1 MRDAGRPRSTCYWMT
16 GRPGMERVDPIAGD
30 VRAVRRDSRG
40 RPGAR
45 KIKAALERRG
55 VTASRRRIGG
65 IMRERGY
72 VVAYTRRRFKPHGT
86 RVNEA
91 KLANLLDCEFDGY
104 APHTRPASDLAYVC
118 VGGQAA
124 EEGTRVPEPPHHD
137 RVTEARPR
145 RLRVVVRRPAAPLHL
160 RIPKSEGI
168 HRTRTRPLRNRPT
181 HRCQSRVYDLSRNIE
196 RSNEAGLEKEGS
208 VMDEC
213 EVKGVT
219 DMADSQEVKNVSEQ
233 QDALELNPLYPEYQA
248 EHHSEYVD
256 ALKSAIGSDKKG
268 KLRNI
273 AISGTYGSGKSSI
286 LEKVV
291 EDLEGVKP
299 CSTKNISLA
308 PLASCCGNAEW
319 RSDDNK
325 DGLGSKDHTDGFSTD
340 AQTNRIQREIVKQLL
355 YGVDP
360 KDVPL
365 SRFHRIHEK
374 GKWEKIGFSLL
385 TSVFLTMLLGTFF
398 GDNLGKFGQSL
409 LSSLPFIDKW
419 AISPSGKFLLG
430 YVVLLVLLF
439 AASWMI
445 CSYLL
450 KSNLKIGQ
458 VNVSGAS
465 LKLDQGVDSY
475 FDQYL
480 DEIVYLFEKSK
491 IETVI
496 FEDLDRFESPE
507 IFDSLRELNQIL
519 NDDPVI
525 TGERSRRDGRT
536 IRFIY
541 AISDAV
547 FDNQCIKASEET
559 LSEGRRIRAF
569 SRAKFFD
576 LIISVVPFV
585 SSNNSHQTA
594 RNALGDE
601 ITRIDKVGDL
611 LEDVAGFVPD
621 QRTWITIRND
631 FIIYSRRLHVNL
643 DEKKDEENA
652 LGLSA
657 AHLLA
662 FLIYKNCY
670 LADAEKM
677 REGNSKID
685 KIYSTARSISTAS
698 IYRLSQR
705 RKGAQKDLE
714 MALDSTEA
722 DKNAVQLV
730 WRAKT
735 WIAELCGVEP
745 ENFNI
750 RIDGY
755 SEAGLEEAHT
765 WEGIAAKQED
775 SEIKIIGFSGEGYYE
790 RTLIEITP
798 TRRVLEK
805 YLDTTID
812 ISQLTSDI
820 VNSKIRKIENRIEN
834 LRTGDWKYL
843 LNDKACE
850 IDFEGPDM
858 SGDSGR
864 QTLSQFIQDDLHEQ
878 GTLLSNLIAGGW
890 ISQDYKLYSTI
901 YSDEGMS
908 RNALNFVI
916 HNIDENK
923 SDFSFH
929 LNDADVQNVLKR
941 VRHRDSSLF
950 GQAWMLNISILNYL
964 MKSKANEDKKT
975 LHMVISYLSNLKGM
989 AKDFLLA
996 FLSNEENET
1005 AEVLE
1010 LLAADTCS
1018 EILEFLADDVATL
1031 ADTRTLCDFLD
1042 VVLRHLNKNAQY
1054 EVSDTLNNFIQQH
1067 WESIAVFK
1075 DDSLDEEATKQL
1087 DKVLLDSHYSAPDLS
1102 CLSEPLRRLLV
1113 EHDGYDF
1120 IRSNLLCAINDLQGT
1135 FAKHEMLA
1143 LNQIRSISTPIYQYT
1158 IKNVDRYLAF
1168 LKTSEY
1174 ALDFDDG
1181 TAASDIDSAI
1191 VAVLGD
1197 SVQSV
1202 FDNHEPEDRGKEVE
1216 QVVSGII
1223 KKHSHTARIL
1233 HFESDELKNRLSS
1246 GIDDET
1252 RKRISV
1258 SCVNELLRND
1268 AIWFTPM
1275 NLQTVLESV
1284 GDAEESDACGEWLKL
1299 HSSFESTKEE
1309 PEFDRGNLAVKLLNL
1324 PLDVYNAKKKE
1335 SLVRSLQLESPLSD
1349 EQVSDI
1355 KVGDSK
1361 VFDLKREPDAYARLL
1376 DDKSIIGDTE
1386 TAFGMI
1392 PDICWEA
1399 RRTWMLR
1406 SAKFITYL
1414 SPNLLGPNEACRIIA
1429 DKDTR
1434 LEPVLQKIAE
1444 NMSVYIQDADFDYLL
1459 KAAKAW
1465 MNYSGNTVDKGDAE
1479 LFDELATKDE
1489 RLHGVKELSEFGLK
1503 SNLCVRM
1510 INRALDER
1518 GIDDAN
1524 IGVVRDIIQHLNVH
1538 YRQLFNDKNRTLNTD
1553 DENFVSLIAKLNQY
1567 AKRSGITS
1575 EDIWRNPQEKEGFT
1589 KYTVAF
1595 SSVEKLNEK
1604 IDLLQNQSAINN

>member
-1 MRDAGRPRSTCYWMT
+1 M
-16 GRPGMERVDPIAGD
+16 
-30 VRAVRRDSRG
+30 
-40 RPGAR
+40 
-45 KIKAALERRG
+45 
-55 VTASRRRIGG
+55 
-65 IMRERGY
+65 
-72 VVAYTRRRFKPHGT
+72 
-86 RVNEA
+86 
-91 KLANLLDCEFDGY
+91 
-104 APHTRPASDLAYVC
+104 
-118 VGGQAA
+118 
-124 EEGTRVPEPPHHD
+124 
-137 RVTEARPR
+137 
-145 RLRVVVRRPAAPLHL
+145 
-160 RIPKSEGI
+160 
-168 HRTRTRPLRNRPT
+168 
-181 HRCQSRVYDLSRNIE
+181 
-196 RSNEAGLEKEGS
+196 EKEGS
-208 VMDEC
+208 VMEEC
-213 EVKGVT
+213 EVRGVT
-219 DMADSQEVKNVSEQ
+219 DMTDSQEVKNVSEQ

-291 EDLEGVKP
+291 EDFEGVKP

-308 PLASCCGNAEW
+308 PLASCCGNAER
-319 RSDDNK
+319 RSDNNENRH
-325 DGLGSKDHTDGFSTD
+325 GSKGPTDDFSTD
-340 AQTNRIQREIVKQLL
+340 TPTNRIQREIVKQLL

-374 GKWEKIGFSLL
+374 GKWEKIGFSLM
-385 TSVFLTMLLGTFF
+385 TSVFLTMLLGAFF
-398 GDNLGKFGQSL
+398 GDDLGKFGQSL

-465 LKLDQGVDSY
+465 LKLDHGVDSY

-547 FDNQCIKASEET
+547 FDDQCIKASEET
-559 LSEGRRIRAF
+559 LSEERRIGAF

-611 LEDVAGFVPD
+611 LEDVAGFIPD

-631 FIIYSRRLHVNL
+631 FIMYSRRLHVNL
-643 DEKKDEENA
+643 DDKKDEENT

-685 KIYSTARSISTAS
+685 KIYSTARSISTDS

-705 RKGAQKDLE
+705 RKSAQEDLE
-714 MALDSTEA
+714 MALDSMEA
-722 DKNAVQLV
+722 DRIASQLAQ
-730 WRAKT
+730 RTKA
-735 WIAELCGVEP
+735 WIAELSGGKVDDDDI
-745 ENFNI
+745 NI
-750 RIDGY
+750 SGY
-755 SEAGLEEAHT
+755 SGSRLSEAHT
-765 WEGIAAKQED
+765 WEELSAKRKD
-775 SEIKIIGFSGEGYYE
+775 STIKITASFYGESGW
-790 RTLIEITP
+790 RPIEITP
-798 TRRVLEK
+798 SKQTFEK

-812 ISQLTSDI
+812 ISQLTLNA
-820 VNSKIRKIENRIEN
+820 VNQRICKIENRIEN

-858 SGDSGR
+858 FDDSDR

-878 GTLLSNLIAGGW
+878 GTLLSSLIAGGW
-890 ISQDYKLYSTI
+890 IAQDYKLYSTI

-916 HNIDENK
+916 HNINENK

-941 VRHRDSSLF
+941 VRHRDNSLF

-964 MKSKANEDKKT
+964 VKSKADEDKKT
-975 LHMVISYLSNLKGM
+975 LRMVISYLSNLKGV

-996 FLSNEENET
+996 FLSDEENKT

-1031 ADTRTLCDFLD
+1031 ADTTTLCDFLD
-1042 VVLRHLNKNAQY
+1042 VVLRHLNKNVQY
-1054 EVSDTLNNFIQQH
+1054 EVSDAFNNFIQQH
-1067 WESIAVFK
+1067 WEFIPVFS
-1075 DDSLDEEATKQL
+1075 DDSLDEEVAKQL

-1120 IRSNLLCAINDLQGT
+1120 TRSNLLCAINDLQGT

-1143 LNQIRSISTPIYQYT
+1143 LNQIRSISTPVYQYV
-1158 IKNVDRYLAF
+1158 IKNVDKYLDF
-1168 LKTSEY
+1168 LKESEY
-1174 ALDFDDG
+1174 ALDFVDG
-1181 TAASDIDSAI
+1181 TVASDVDSDI

-1197 SVQSV
+1197 SVHSI
-1202 FDNHEPEDRGKEVE
+1202 FDTRKSEDKWVELE

-1223 KKHSHTARIL
+1223 KKHSHTARML

-1258 SCVNELLRND
+1258 SYVNELLRND

-1284 GDAEESDACGEWLKL
+1284 GDVEEADACGEWLKL
-1299 HSSFESTKEE
+1299 HSSFESTKED

-1324 PLDVYNAKKKE
+1324 PLDVCNAKKKE

-1349 EQVSDI
+1349 EQVSNI
-1355 KVGDSK
+1355 KVGDSR
-1361 VFDLKREPDAYARLL
+1361 VFDLKREPDVYARLL

-1392 PDICWEA
+1392 PNICWEA

-1429 DKDTR
+1429 DEDTR
-1434 LEPVLQKIAE
+1434 LEPVLQKIVE
-1444 NMSVYIQDADFDYLL
+1444 DMSVYIQDADFDYLL
-1459 KAAKAW
+1459 EAAKAW
-1465 MNYSGNTVDKGDAE
+1465 MSHSGKTVDKDRTE

-1489 RLHGVKELSEFGLK
+1489 RLHGVKELWELGLE

-1510 INRALDER
+1510 INRAFDEQ

-1524 IGVVRDIIQHLNVH
+1524 IGVAREIIQHLDVP

-1567 AKRSGITS
+1567 AKRSGITP
-1575 EDIWRNPQEKEGFT
+1575 EDIWRNPQEKDGFT

>member
-1 MRDAGRPRSTCYWMT
+1 M
-16 GRPGMERVDPIAGD
+16 I
-30 VRAVRRDSRG
+30 
-40 RPGAR
+40 
-45 KIKAALERRG
+45 
-55 VTASRRRIGG
+55 
-65 IMRERGY
+65 
-72 VVAYTRRRFKPHGT
+72 
-86 RVNEA
+86 
-91 KLANLLDCEFDGY
+91 
-104 APHTRPASDLAYVC
+104 
-118 VGGQAA
+118 
-124 EEGTRVPEPPHHD
+124 
-137 RVTEARPR
+137 
-145 RLRVVVRRPAAPLHL
+145 
-160 RIPKSEGI
+160 
-168 HRTRTRPLRNRPT
+168 
-181 HRCQSRVYDLSRNIE
+181 LSRNVE

-208 VMDEC
+208 AMEGC
-213 EVKGVT
+213 EVKGVADMT
-219 DMADSQEVKNVSEQ
+219 DFQEVKNVSEK

-256 ALKSAIGSDKKG
+256 ALKSAIRSDKKG

-286 LEKVV
+286 LEKLV
-291 EDLEGVKP
+291 EDFEGVTP

-308 PLASCCGNAEW
+308 PLASCCGNAER
-319 RSDDNK
+319 RSDDNE
-325 DGLGSKDHTDGFSTD
+325 DGQGSKGHTDGFPTD

-374 GKWEKIGFSLL
+374 SMWEKIRFSLL

-398 GDNLGKFGQSL
+398 GDDLGKFGQSL
-409 LSSLPFIDKW
+409 LSSLPFIDRW
-419 AISPSGKFLLG
+419 SINPSGKFLLG

-450 KSNLKIGQ
+450 ESNLKIGQ

-480 DEIVYLFEKSK
+480 DEIVYLFERSK

-525 TGERSRRDGRT
+525 TGERSCRDGRT

-547 FDNQCIKASEET
+547 FEDQCIKASEET
-559 LSEGRRIRAF
+559 LSEESRIGAF

-631 FIIYSRRLHVNL
+631 FIMYSRRLHVNL
-643 DEKKDEENA
+643 DDKKDEENT

-685 KIYSTARSISTAS
+685 KIYSTARSISTDS

-714 MALDSTEA
+714 MALDSMDA
-722 DKNAVQLV
+722 DRIASQLTQLTK
-730 WRAKT
+730 A
-735 WIAELCGVEP
+735 WIAELSGGEVV
-745 ENFNI
+745 NNI
-750 RIDGY
+750 IISGY
-755 SEAGLEEAHT
+755 SDSKLSEAHT
-765 WEGIAAKQED
+765 WEELSAKRKD
-775 SEIKIIGFSGEGYYE
+775 S
-790 RTLIEITP
+790 TIEITASYYGESGYRSIEIKP
-798 TRRVLEK
+798 TRQTLEK

-812 ISQLTSDI
+812 ISQLTLNA
-820 VNSKIRKIENRIEN
+820 VNQRICKIENRIEN

-843 LNDKACE
+843 LNDKAYE
-850 IDFEGPDM
+850 IDFEDPDM
-858 SGDSGR
+858 SDDSGR

-878 GTLLSNLIAGGW
+878 GTLLSSLIAGGW
-890 ISQDYKLYSTI
+890 IAQDYKLYSTI

-916 HNIDENK
+916 HNINENK

-929 LNDADVQNVLKR
+929 LNDLDVQNVLKR
-941 VRHRDSSLF
+941 VRHRDNSLF

-964 MKSKANEDKKT
+964 VRSEADGDKKT
-975 LHMVISYLSNLKGM
+975 LRMVISYLSNLKGI

-996 FLSNEENET
+996 FLCDEENKAT
-1005 AEVLE
+1005 EVLE
-1010 LLAADTCS
+1010 LLAANPCS
-1018 EILEFLADDVATL
+1018 EILEFLAGDVAPL
-1031 ADTRTLCDFLD
+1031 VDTITLCDFLD
-1042 VVLRHLNKNAQY
+1042 VVLRHLNKYVQY
-1054 EVSDTLNNFIQQH
+1054 KVSDTLNNFIQQH
-1067 WESIAVFK
+1067 WESITVFK

-1087 DKVLLDSHYSAPDLS
+1087 DKVLLDSRYSAPNLS

-1120 IRSNLLCAINDLQGT
+1120 TRDNLLCAIGDSQSAFT
-1135 FAKHEMLA
+1135 ERRMLP
-1143 LNQIRSISTPIYQYT
+1143 LSQIKSISAPIYQYI

-1168 LKTSEY
+1168 LKASEY

-1181 TAASDIDSAI
+1181 TAASDVDSAI

-1202 FDNHEPEDRGKEVE
+1202 FDNHEPEDRGKKVE
-1216 QVVSGII
+1216 QVISGII

-1252 RKRISV
+1252 RKRISI
-1258 SCVNELLRND
+1258 SCVNELLRYD

-1284 GDAEESDACGEWLKL
+1284 GDAEEADACGEWLKL
-1299 HSSFESTKEE
+1299 HSSFESAKED

-1324 PLDVYNAKKKE
+1324 PLDVCNAKKKE

-1349 EQVSDI
+1349 EQVSNI
-1355 KVGDSK
+1355 KVGDSR
-1361 VFDLKREPDAYARLL
+1361 VFNLKREPDVYARLL

-1392 PDICWEA
+1392 PNICWEA

-1414 SPNLLGPNEACRIIA
+1414 SPNLLGPNEVCRIIA
-1429 DKDTR
+1429 DEDTR
-1434 LEPVLQKIAE
+1434 LEPVLQKIVE
-1444 NMSVYIQDADFDYLL
+1444 DMSVYIQDADFDYLL
-1459 KAAKAW
+1459 EAAKTW
-1465 MNYSGNTVDKGDAE
+1465 MSHSGKTVNKDRTE

-1489 RLHGVKELSEFGLK
+1489 RLHGVKELWQLGLE

-1510 INRALDER
+1510 INRALNEQ
-1518 GIDDAN
+1518 GIDNVN
-1524 IGVVRDIIQHLNVH
+1524 IGVVRVIIQSLDVP
-1538 YRQLFNDKNRTLNTD
+1538 YSQLFNEKNRTLNTD
-1553 DENFVSLIAKLNQY
+1553 DENFISLITKLNQY
-1567 AKRSGITS
+1567 ARRSGITS
-1575 EDIWRNPQEKEGFT
+1575 EDIWRNPQKKDGST

>member
-1 MRDAGRPRSTCYWMT
+1 
-16 GRPGMERVDPIAGD
+16 
-30 VRAVRRDSRG
+30 
-40 RPGAR
+40 
-45 KIKAALERRG
+45 
-55 VTASRRRIGG
+55 
-65 IMRERGY
+65 
-72 VVAYTRRRFKPHGT
+72 
-86 RVNEA
+86 
-91 KLANLLDCEFDGY
+91 
-104 APHTRPASDLAYVC
+104 
-118 VGGQAA
+118 
-124 EEGTRVPEPPHHD
+124 
-137 RVTEARPR
+137 
-145 RLRVVVRRPAAPLHL
+145 
-160 RIPKSEGI
+160 
-168 HRTRTRPLRNRPT
+168 
-181 HRCQSRVYDLSRNIE
+181 VYDLSWNVE

-208 VMDEC
+208 VMEEC
-213 EVKGVT
+213 EVKGVA
-219 DMADSQEVKNVSEQ
+219 DMTDSQEVKNVSEQ

-256 ALKSAIGSDKKG
+256 ALKSAIESDKKG

-291 EDLEGVKP
+291 EDFEGVKP

-325 DGLGSKDHTDGFSTD
+325 DGHGSEGHTDGHGSEGHTDGFPTD
-340 AQTNRIQREIVKQLL
+340 TPTNRIQREIVKQLL

-398 GDNLGKFGQSL
+398 GDDLGKFGQSL

-419 AISPSGKFLLG
+419 AISPSEKFLLG

-496 FEDLDRFESPE
+496 FEDLDRFKSPE

-547 FDNQCIKASEET
+547 FDDQCIKASEET
-559 LSEGRRIRAF
+559 LSEERRIGAF

-585 SSNNSHQTA
+585 SSNNSYQTA

-631 FIIYSRRLHVNL
+631 FIMYSRRLHVNL

-685 KIYSTARSISTAS
+685 KIYSTARSISTDN

-705 RKGAQKDLE
+705 RKDEQKDLE
-714 MALDSTEA
+714 MALDSMEA
-722 DKNAVQLV
+722 DRIASQLV
-730 WRAKT
+730 QRTKA

-745 ENFNI
+745 ENLNI

-755 SEAGLEEAHT
+755 NEAELEEAHT
-765 WEGIAAKQED
+765 WERIAAEQEG
-775 SEIKIIGFSGEGYYE
+775 SEIKIVGFPREGYYE
-790 RTLIEITP
+790 RTPIEITP

-820 VNSKIRKIENRIEN
+820 VNSKIRKIEKRIEN

-843 LNDKACE
+843 LNDEACK
-850 IDFEGPDM
+850 IDFEGSDM
-858 SGDSGR
+858 PGDSVR
-864 QTLSQFIQDDLHEQ
+864 QTLSQYIQDSLQEQ
-878 GTLLSNLIAGGW
+878 GTLLSRLIAGGW
-890 ISQDYKLYSTI
+890 IAQDYKLYSTI

-923 SDFSFH
+923 SDFSFY

-964 MKSKANEDKKT
+964 MRSKANEDKKT
-975 LHMVISYLSNLKGM
+975 LHMVISYLSNLKGV

-996 FLSNEENET
+996 FLSDEENKT

-1031 ADTRTLCDFLD
+1031 ADTTTLCDFLD
-1042 VVLRHLNKNAQY
+1042 VVLRHLNKNVQY
-1054 EVSDTLNNFIQQH
+1054 EVSDAFNNFIQQH
-1067 WESIAVFK
+1067 WEFIPVFS
-1075 DDSLDEEATKQL
+1075 DDSLDEEAAKQL
-1087 DKVLLDSHYSAPDLS
+1087 DKVLLDSRYSAPNLS

-1120 IRSNLLCAINDLQGT
+1120 TRDNLLCAIGDSQSAFT
-1135 FAKHEMLA
+1135 ERRMLP
-1143 LNQIRSISTPIYQYT
+1143 LSQIKSISAPIYQYI

-1168 LKTSEY
+1168 LETSEY

-1181 TAASDIDSAI
+1181 TAASDVDSAI

-1216 QVVSGII
+1216 QVISGII

-1246 GIDDET
+1246 RIDDET
-1252 RKRISV
+1252 RKRISI
-1258 SCVNELLRND
+1258 SCVNELLRYD

-1284 GDAEESDACGEWLKL
+1284 GDVEESDVCGEWLKL

-1324 PLDVYNAKKKE
+1324 PLDVYNAEKKE

-1361 VFDLKREPDAYARLL
+1361 VFDLKREPDAYVRLL

-1386 TAFGMI
+1386 TAFEMI

-1434 LEPVLQKIAE
+1434 LKPVLQEIVKD
-1444 NMSVYIQDADFDYLL
+1444 MSVYIQDADFDYLL
-1459 KAAKAW
+1459 EAAKAW
-1465 MNYSGNTVDKGDAE
+1465 MNYSGNAVDEDRTE

-1489 RLHGVKELSEFGLK
+1489 RLHGVKELSESGLK

-1510 INRALDER
+1510 INRALDEQ

-1524 IGVVRDIIQHLNVH
+1524 IGVVRDIIQHLDVP
-1538 YRQLFNDKNRTLNTD
+1538 YRQLFNDKSRTLNTD
-1553 DENFVSLIAKLNQY
+1553 DENFVSLITKLNQY
-1567 AKRSGITS
+1567 AKQSGITS
-1575 EDIWRNPQEKEGFT
+1575 EDIWRNPQEKNGFT

-1604 IDLLQNQSAINN
+1604 IDLLQKQSSINN

>member
-1 MRDAGRPRSTCYWMT
+1 M
-16 GRPGMERVDPIAGD
+16 
-30 VRAVRRDSRG
+30 
-40 RPGAR
+40 
-45 KIKAALERRG
+45 
-55 VTASRRRIGG
+55 
-65 IMRERGY
+65 
-72 VVAYTRRRFKPHGT
+72 
-86 RVNEA
+86 
-91 KLANLLDCEFDGY
+91 
-104 APHTRPASDLAYVC
+104 
-118 VGGQAA
+118 
-124 EEGTRVPEPPHHD
+124 
-137 RVTEARPR
+137 
-145 RLRVVVRRPAAPLHL
+145 
-160 RIPKSEGI
+160 
-168 HRTRTRPLRNRPT
+168 
-181 HRCQSRVYDLSRNIE
+181 YDLSWNVE
-196 RSNEAGLEKEGS
+196 QSNEAGLEKEES
-208 VMDEC
+208 VMEEC

-219 DMADSQEVKNVSEQ
+219 DMTDSQEVKNVSEQ

-291 EDLEGVKP
+291 EDFEGVKP

-308 PLASCCGNAEW
+308 PLASCCGNAER
-319 RSDDNK
+319 RSDNNEDRPGSNNNE
-325 DGLGSKDHTDGFSTD
+325 DRPGSKDHADGFSTD
-340 AQTNRIQREIVKQLL
+340 TPTNRIQREIVKQLL

-398 GDNLGKFGQSL
+398 GDDLGKFGQSL

-419 AISPSGKFLLG
+419 AISPSEKFLLG

-496 FEDLDRFESPE
+496 FEDLDRFKSPE

-547 FDNQCIKASEET
+547 FDDQCIKASEET
-559 LSEGRRIRAF
+559 LSEERRIGAF

-611 LEDVAGFVPD
+611 LEDVAGFIPD

-631 FIIYSRRLHVNL
+631 FIMYSRRLHVNL

-685 KIYSTARSISTAS
+685 KIYSTARSISTGS

-705 RKGAQKDLE
+705 RKGVQKDLE

-745 ENFNI
+745 ENLNI
-750 RIDGY
+750 GIDGY
-755 SEAGLEEAHT
+755 SEAELEEAHT
-765 WEGIAAKQED
+765 WERITAKQED
-775 SEIKIIGFSGEGYYE
+775 SEIKIIGFSGEGYYK

-850 IDFEGPDM
+850 IDFEGSDM

-878 GTLLSNLIAGGW
+878 GTLLSSLIAGGW

-901 YSDEGMS
+901 YSDEGLS

-941 VRHRDSSLF
+941 VRRRDSSLF

-975 LHMVISYLSNLKGM
+975 LHMVISYLSNLKGV

-996 FLSNEENET
+996 FLSDEENKT

-1031 ADTRTLCDFLD
+1031 ADTTTLCDFLD
-1042 VVLRHLNKNAQY
+1042 VVLRHLNKNVQY
-1054 EVSDTLNNFIQQH
+1054 EVSDAFNNFIQQH
-1067 WESIAVFK
+1067 WEFIPVFS
-1075 DDSLDEEATKQL
+1075 DDSLDEEVAKQL

-1120 IRSNLLCAINDLQGT
+1120 TRSNLLCAINDLQGT

-1143 LNQIRSISTPIYQYT
+1143 LNQIRSISTPVYQYV
-1158 IKNVDRYLAF
+1158 IKNVDKYLDF
-1168 LKTSEY
+1168 LKESEY
-1174 ALDFDDG
+1174 ALDFVDG
-1181 TAASDIDSAI
+1181 TVASDVDSDI

-1197 SVQSV
+1197 SVHSI
-1202 FDNHEPEDRGKEVE
+1202 FDTRESEDKWVELE

-1258 SCVNELLRND
+1258 SYVNELLRND

-1429 DKDTR
+1429 DEDTR
-1434 LEPVLQKIAE
+1434 LKPVLQKIVE
-1444 NMSVYIQDADFDYLL
+1444 DMSVYIQDADFDYLL
-1459 KAAKAW
+1459 EAAKAW
-1465 MNYSGNTVDKGDAE
+1465 MSHSGKTVDKDRTE

-1489 RLHGVKELSEFGLK
+1489 RLHGVKELWELGLE

-1510 INRALDER
+1510 INRAFDEQ

-1524 IGVVRDIIQHLNVH
+1524 IGVAREIIQHLDVP

-1575 EDIWRNPQEKEGFT
+1575 EDIWRNPQEKDGFT

>member
-1 MRDAGRPRSTCYWMT
+1 M
-16 GRPGMERVDPIAGD
+16 
-30 VRAVRRDSRG
+30 
-40 RPGAR
+40 
-45 KIKAALERRG
+45 
-55 VTASRRRIGG
+55 
-65 IMRERGY
+65 
-72 VVAYTRRRFKPHGT
+72 H
-86 RVNEA
+86 
-91 KLANLLDCEFDGY
+91 
-104 APHTRPASDLAYVC
+104 
-118 VGGQAA
+118 
-124 EEGTRVPEPPHHD
+124 
-137 RVTEARPR
+137 
-145 RLRVVVRRPAAPLHL
+145 
-160 RIPKSEGI
+160 
-168 HRTRTRPLRNRPT
+168 
-181 HRCQSRVYDLSRNIE
+181 DLSWNVE
-196 RSNEAGLEKEGS
+196 QSNEAGLEKEES
-208 VMDEC
+208 VMEEC

-219 DMADSQEVKNVSEQ
+219 DMTDSQEVKNVSEQ

-291 EDLEGVKP
+291 EDFEGVKP

-308 PLASCCGNAEW
+308 PLASCCGNAER
-319 RSDDNK
+319 RSDNNEDRPGSNNNE
-325 DGLGSKDHTDGFSTD
+325 DRPGSKDHADGFSTD
-340 AQTNRIQREIVKQLL
+340 TPTNRIQREIVKQLL

-398 GDNLGKFGQSL
+398 GDDLGKFGQSL

-419 AISPSGKFLLG
+419 AISPSEKFLLG

-496 FEDLDRFESPE
+496 FEDLDRFKSPE

-547 FDNQCIKASEET
+547 FDDQCIKASEET
-559 LSEGRRIRAF
+559 LSEERRIGAF

-611 LEDVAGFVPD
+611 LEDVAGFIPD

-631 FIIYSRRLHVNL
+631 FIMYSRRLHVNL

-685 KIYSTARSISTAS
+685 KIYSTARSISTGS

-745 ENFNI
+745 ENLNI
-750 RIDGY
+750 GIDGY
-755 SEAGLEEAHT
+755 SEAELEEAHT
-765 WEGIAAKQED
+765 WERITAKQED
-775 SEIKIIGFSGEGYYE
+775 SEIKIIGFSGEGYYK

-850 IDFEGPDM
+850 IDFEGSDM

-878 GTLLSNLIAGGW
+878 GTLLSSLIAGGW

-901 YSDEGMS
+901 YSDEGLS

-941 VRHRDSSLF
+941 VRRRDSSLF

-964 MKSKANEDKKT
+964 MRSKANEDKKT
-975 LHMVISYLSNLKGM
+975 LHMVISYLSNLKGV

-996 FLSNEENET
+996 FLSDEENKT

-1031 ADTRTLCDFLD
+1031 ADTTTLCDFLD
-1042 VVLRHLNKNAQY
+1042 VVLRHLNKNVQY
-1054 EVSDTLNNFIQQH
+1054 EVSDAFNNFIQQH
-1067 WESIAVFK
+1067 WEFIPVFS
-1075 DDSLDEEATKQL
+1075 DDSLDEEVAKQL

-1120 IRSNLLCAINDLQGT
+1120 TRSNLLCAINDLQGT

-1143 LNQIRSISTPIYQYT
+1143 LNQIRSISTPVYQYV
-1158 IKNVDRYLAF
+1158 IKNVDKYLDF
-1168 LKTSEY
+1168 LKESEY
-1174 ALDFDDG
+1174 ALDFVDG
-1181 TAASDIDSAI
+1181 TVASDVDSDI

-1197 SVQSV
+1197 SVHSI
-1202 FDNHEPEDRGKEVE
+1202 FDTRESEDKWAELE

-1258 SCVNELLRND
+1258 SYVNELLRND

-1429 DKDTR
+1429 DEDTR
-1434 LEPVLQKIAE
+1434 LEPVLQKIVE
-1444 NMSVYIQDADFDYLL
+1444 DMSVYIQDADFDYLL
-1459 KAAKAW
+1459 EAAKAW
-1465 MNYSGNTVDKGDAE
+1465 MSHSGKTVDKDRTE

-1489 RLHGVKELSEFGLK
+1489 RLHGVKELWELGLE

-1510 INRALDER
+1510 INRAFDEQ

-1524 IGVVRDIIQHLNVH
+1524 IGVAREIIQHLDVP

-1575 EDIWRNPQEKEGFT
+1575 EDIWRNPQEKDGFT

>member
-1 MRDAGRPRSTCYWMT
+1 
-16 GRPGMERVDPIAGD
+16 ME
-30 VRAVRRDSRG
+30 
-40 RPGAR
+40 
-45 KIKAALERRG
+45 
-55 VTASRRRIGG
+55 
-65 IMRERGY
+65 
-72 VVAYTRRRFKPHGT
+72 
-86 RVNEA
+86 
-91 KLANLLDCEFDGY
+91 
-104 APHTRPASDLAYVC
+104 
-118 VGGQAA
+118 
-124 EEGTRVPEPPHHD
+124 
-137 RVTEARPR
+137 
-145 RLRVVVRRPAAPLHL
+145 
-160 RIPKSEGI
+160 
-168 HRTRTRPLRNRPT
+168 
-181 HRCQSRVYDLSRNIE
+181 
-196 RSNEAGLEKEGS
+196 
-208 VMDEC
+208 EC

-219 DMADSQEVKNVSEQ
+219 DMTDSQEVKNVSEQ

-291 EDLEGVKP
+291 EDFEGVKP

-308 PLASCCGNAEW
+308 PLASCCGNAER
-319 RSDDNK
+319 RSDNNEDRPGSNNNE
-325 DGLGSKDHTDGFSTD
+325 DRSGSKDHADGFSTD
-340 AQTNRIQREIVKQLL
+340 TPTNRIQREIVKQLL

-398 GDNLGKFGQSL
+398 GDDLGKFGQSL

-419 AISPSGKFLLG
+419 AISPSEKFLLG

-496 FEDLDRFESPE
+496 FEDLDRFKSPE

-547 FDNQCIKASEET
+547 FDDQCIKASEET
-559 LSEGRRIRAF
+559 LSEERRIGAF

-611 LEDVAGFVPD
+611 LEDVAGFIPD

-631 FIIYSRRLHVNL
+631 FIMYSRRLHVNL

-685 KIYSTARSISTAS
+685 KIYSTARSISTGS

-745 ENFNI
+745 ENLNI
-750 RIDGY
+750 GIDGY
-755 SEAGLEEAHT
+755 SEAELEEAHT
-765 WEGIAAKQED
+765 WERITAKQED
-775 SEIKIIGFSGEGYYE
+775 SEIKIIGFSGEGYYK

-850 IDFEGPDM
+850 IDFEGSDM

-878 GTLLSNLIAGGW
+878 GTLLSSLIAGGW
-890 ISQDYKLYSTI
+890 IAQDYKLYSTI

-941 VRHRDSSLF
+941 VRRRDSSLF

-964 MKSKANEDKKT
+964 MRSKANEDKKT
-975 LHMVISYLSNLKGM
+975 LHMVISYLSNLKGV

-996 FLSNEENET
+996 FLSDEENKT
-1005 AEVLE
+1005 AEILE

-1031 ADTRTLCDFLD
+1031 ADTTTLCDFLD
-1042 VVLRHLNKNAQY
+1042 VVLRHLNKNVQY
-1054 EVSDTLNNFIQQH
+1054 EVSDAFNNFIQQH
-1067 WESIAVFK
+1067 WEFIPVFS
-1075 DDSLDEEATKQL
+1075 DDSLDEEVAKQL

-1120 IRSNLLCAINDLQGT
+1120 TRSNLLCAINDLQGT

-1143 LNQIRSISTPIYQYT
+1143 LNQIRSISTPVYQYV
-1158 IKNVDRYLAF
+1158 IKNVDKYLDF
-1168 LKTSEY
+1168 LKESEY
-1174 ALDFDDG
+1174 ALDFVDG
-1181 TAASDIDSAI
+1181 TVASDVDSDI

-1197 SVQSV
+1197 SVHSI
-1202 FDNHEPEDRGKEVE
+1202 FDTRESEDKWVELE

-1258 SCVNELLRND
+1258 SYVNELLRND

-1429 DKDTR
+1429 DEDTR
-1434 LEPVLQKIAE
+1434 LEPVLQKIVE
-1444 NMSVYIQDADFDYLL
+1444 DMSVYIQDADFDYLL
-1459 KAAKAW
+1459 EAAKAW
-1465 MNYSGNTVDKGDAE
+1465 MSHSGKTVDKDRTE

-1489 RLHGVKELSEFGLK
+1489 RLHGVKELWELGLE

-1510 INRALDER
+1510 INRAFDEQ

-1524 IGVVRDIIQHLNVH
+1524 IGVAREIIQHLDVP

-1575 EDIWRNPQEKEGFT
+1575 EDIWRNPQEKDGFT

>member
-1 MRDAGRPRSTCYWMT
+1 
-16 GRPGMERVDPIAGD
+16 
-30 VRAVRRDSRG
+30 
-40 RPGAR
+40 
-45 KIKAALERRG
+45 
-55 VTASRRRIGG
+55 
-65 IMRERGY
+65 
-72 VVAYTRRRFKPHGT
+72 
-86 RVNEA
+86 
-91 KLANLLDCEFDGY
+91 
-104 APHTRPASDLAYVC
+104 
-118 VGGQAA
+118 
-124 EEGTRVPEPPHHD
+124 
-137 RVTEARPR
+137 
-145 RLRVVVRRPAAPLHL
+145 
-160 RIPKSEGI
+160 
-168 HRTRTRPLRNRPT
+168 
-181 HRCQSRVYDLSRNIE
+181 
-196 RSNEAGLEKEGS
+196 
-208 VMDEC
+208 MDEC

-219 DMADSQEVKNVSEQ
+219 DMTDSQEVKNVSEQ
-233 QDALELNPLYPEYQA
+233 QDALELKPLYPEYQA

-291 EDLEGVKP
+291 EDFEGVKP

-319 RSDDNK
+319 RFDNNE
-325 DGLGSKDHTDGFSTD
+325 DGLGSEVHTDGFSTD
-340 AQTNRIQREIVKQLL
+340 AQTNWIQREIVKQLL

-374 GKWEKIGFSLL
+374 SKWEKIGFSLL

-398 GDNLGKFGQSL
+398 GDDLGKFGQSL

-419 AISPSGKFLLG
+419 AISPSEKFLLG

-496 FEDLDRFESPE
+496 FEDLDRFKSPE

-525 TGERSRRDGRT
+525 TRERSRRDGRT

-547 FDNQCIKASEET
+547 FDDQCIKASEET
-559 LSEGRRIRAF
+559 LSEERRIGAF

-585 SSNNSHQTA
+585 SSNNSYQTA

-631 FIIYSRRLHVNL
+631 FIMYSRRLHVNL

-685 KIYSTARSISTAS
+685 KIYSTARSISTDN

-705 RKGAQKDLE
+705 RKDEQEEFE
-714 MALDSTEA
+714 MAYES
-722 DKNAVQLV
+722 
-730 WRAKT
+730 
-735 WIAELCGVEP
+735 
-745 ENFNI
+745 
-750 RIDGY
+750 IDF
-755 SEAGLEEAHT
+755 
-765 WEGIAAKQED
+765 D
-775 SEIKIIGFSGEGYYE
+775 
-790 RTLIEITP
+790 
-798 TRRVLEK
+798 
-805 YLDTTID
+805 DD
-812 ISQLTSDI
+812 ISLQAGDAL
-820 VNSKIRKIENRIEN
+820 KQRFCKIENRIEN

-843 LNDKACE
+843 LNDKAYE

-858 SGDSGR
+858 SGDSSR

-878 GTLLSNLIAGGW
+878 GTLLSSLIAGGW
-890 ISQDYKLYSTI
+890 IAQDYKLYSTI

-923 SDFSFH
+923 SDFSFP

-964 MKSKANEDKKT
+964 LKSKRDDDKKT
-975 LHMVISYLSNLKGM
+975 LHMVISYLSNLDGM
-989 AKDFLLA
+989 TKVFLLA
-996 FLSNEENET
+996 FLSDEKNKT

-1010 LLAADTCS
+1010 MLTSNSCS
-1018 EILEFLADDVATL
+1018 EILTFLTNDVAPL
-1031 ADTRTLCDFLD
+1031 IDTITLCNFLD
-1042 VVLRHLNKNAQY
+1042 VVLRHLKKGVQY
-1054 EVSDTLNNFIQQH
+1054 EVSDTSNTSNTFNNFIQQH
-1067 WESIAVFK
+1067 WESIAVLK
-1075 DDSLDEEATKQL
+1075 DGSLSEGEAKRL
-1087 DKVLLDSHYSAPDLS
+1087 GKVLLDSHYSAPDLS

-1120 IRSNLLCAINDLQGT
+1120 TRSNLLCAINDLQGT

-1143 LNQIRSISTPIYQYT
+1143 LNQIRSISTPVYRYV
-1158 IKNVDRYLAF
+1158 IKNVDKYLDF
-1168 LKTSEY
+1168 LKESEY
-1174 ALDFDDG
+1174 ALDFVDG
-1181 TAASDIDSAI
+1181 TVASDVDSDI

-1197 SVQSV
+1197 SVRSI
-1202 FDNHEPEDRGKEVE
+1202 FDTRESEDKWVELE

-1258 SCVNELLRND
+1258 SYVNELLRND

-1284 GDAEESDACGEWLKL
+1284 GDTEESDACGEWLKL

-1429 DKDTR
+1429 DEDTR
-1434 LEPVLQKIAE
+1434 LEPVLQKIVE
-1444 NMSVYIQDADFDYLL
+1444 DMSVYIQDADFDYLL
-1459 KAAKAW
+1459 EAAKAW
-1465 MNYSGNTVDKGDAE
+1465 MSHSGKTVDKDRTE

-1489 RLHGVKELSEFGLK
+1489 RLHGVKELWELGLE

-1510 INRALDER
+1510 INRAFDEQ

-1524 IGVVRDIIQHLNVH
+1524 IGVAREIIQHLDVP

-1575 EDIWRNPQEKEGFT
+1575 EDIWRNPQEKDGFT

-1595 SSVEKLNEK
+1595 SSVEELNEK

>member
-1 MRDAGRPRSTCYWMT
+1 M
-16 GRPGMERVDPIAGD
+16 
-30 VRAVRRDSRG
+30 
-40 RPGAR
+40 
-45 KIKAALERRG
+45 
-55 VTASRRRIGG
+55 
-65 IMRERGY
+65 
-72 VVAYTRRRFKPHGT
+72 
-86 RVNEA
+86 
-91 KLANLLDCEFDGY
+91 
-104 APHTRPASDLAYVC
+104 
-118 VGGQAA
+118 
-124 EEGTRVPEPPHHD
+124 
-137 RVTEARPR
+137 
-145 RLRVVVRRPAAPLHL
+145 
-160 RIPKSEGI
+160 
-168 HRTRTRPLRNRPT
+168 
-181 HRCQSRVYDLSRNIE
+181 
-196 RSNEAGLEKEGS
+196 EKEGS
-208 VMDEC
+208 VMEEC
-213 EVKGVT
+213 EVKGVA
-219 DMADSQEVKNVSEQ
+219 DMTDSQEVKNVSEQ

-256 ALKSAIGSDKKG
+256 ALKSAIESDKKG

-291 EDLEGVKP
+291 EDFEGVKP

-308 PLASCCGNAEW
+308 PLASCCSNAKR

-325 DGLGSKDHTDGFSTD
+325 DGHGSEGHTDGFPTD
-340 AQTNRIQREIVKQLL
+340 TQTNRIQREIVKQLL

-374 GKWEKIGFSLL
+374 SKWEKIGFSLL

-398 GDNLGKFGQSL
+398 GDNLGKFWQSL
-409 LSSLPFIDKW
+409 LSSLSFIDKW
-419 AISPSGKFLLG
+419 SISPSGKFLLG

-475 FDQYL
+475 FDQHL

-547 FDNQCIKASEET
+547 FDDQCIKASEET
-559 LSEGRRIRAF
+559 LSEERRIGAF

-611 LEDVAGFVPD
+611 LEDVAGFIPD

-631 FIIYSRRLHVNL
+631 FIMYSRRLHVNL

-670 LADAEKM
+670 LADVEKM

-685 KIYSTARSISTAS
+685 KIYSTARSISTGS

-714 MALDSTEA
+714 MALDSMEA
-722 DKNAVQLV
+722 DRIASQLV
-730 WRAKT
+730 QRTKA
-735 WIAELCGVEP
+735 WIAELRGAEP
-745 ENFNI
+745 ENLNI

-755 SEAGLEEAHT
+755 NEAELEEAHT
-765 WEGIAAKQED
+765 WERIAAEQEG
-775 SEIKIIGFSGEGYYE
+775 SEIKIFGFSREGYYE
-790 RTLIEITP
+790 RTPIEITP

-820 VNSKIRKIENRIEN
+820 VNSKIRKIEKRIEN

-843 LNDKACE
+843 LNDEACK

-878 GTLLSNLIAGGW
+878 GTLLASLIAGGW
-890 ISQDYKLYSTI
+890 IAQDYKLYSTI

-964 MKSKANEDKKT
+964 IKSKANEDKKT

-996 FLSNEENET
+996 FLSNEENKT

-1010 LLAADTCS
+1010 LLAAAPCS
-1018 EILEFLADDVATL
+1018 EILEFLADDVAPL
-1031 ADTRTLCDFLD
+1031 ADTITLCDFLD
-1042 VVLRHLNKNAQY
+1042 VVLRHLNKNVQY

-1067 WESIAVFK
+1067 WESIAVLK
-1075 DDSLDEEATKQL
+1075 DGFLSEEEAKQL

-1120 IRSNLLCAINDLQGT
+1120 TRSNLLCAINDLQGT

-1143 LNQIRSISTPIYQYT
+1143 LNQIRSISTPVYQYV
-1158 IKNVDRYLAF
+1158 IKNVDKYLDF
-1168 LKTSEY
+1168 LKESEY
-1174 ALDFDDG
+1174 ALDFVDG
-1181 TAASDIDSAI
+1181 TVASDVDSDI

-1197 SVQSV
+1197 SVHSI
-1202 FDNHEPEDRGKEVE
+1202 FDTRKSEDKWVELE

-1223 KKHSHTARIL
+1223 KKHSHAARIL

-1252 RKRISV
+1252 RKRISI
-1258 SCVNELLRND
+1258 SCVNELLRYD

-1284 GDAEESDACGEWLKL
+1284 GDVEEADACGEWLKL
-1299 HSSFESTKEE
+1299 HSSFESAKED

-1324 PLDVYNAKKKE
+1324 PLDVCNAKKKE

-1349 EQVSDI
+1349 EQVSNI
-1355 KVGDSK
+1355 KVGDSR
-1361 VFDLKREPDAYARLL
+1361 VFDLKREPDVYARLL

-1392 PDICWEA
+1392 PNICWEA

-1429 DKDTR
+1429 DEDTR
-1434 LEPVLQKIAE
+1434 LEPVLQKIVE
-1444 NMSVYIQDADFDYLL
+1444 DMSVYIQDADFDYLL
-1459 KAAKAW
+1459 EAAKAW
-1465 MNYSGNTVDKGDAE
+1465 MSHSGKTVDKDRTE
-1479 LFDELATKDE
+1479 LFDELSTKDE
-1489 RLHGVKELSEFGLK
+1489 RLHGVKELWELGLE

-1510 INRALDER
+1510 INRAFDEQ

-1524 IGVVRDIIQHLNVH
+1524 IGVAREIIQHLDVP

-1575 EDIWRNPQEKEGFT
+1575 EDIWRNPQEKDGFT

-1604 IDLLQNQSAINN
+1604 LDLLQNQSAISN

>member
-1 MRDAGRPRSTCYWMT
+1 MEGR
-16 GRPGMERVDPIAGD
+16 
-30 VRAVRRDSRG
+30 
-40 RPGAR
+40 
-45 KIKAALERRG
+45 
-55 VTASRRRIGG
+55 
-65 IMRERGY
+65 
-72 VVAYTRRRFKPHGT
+72 
-86 RVNEA
+86 
-91 KLANLLDCEFDGY
+91 
-104 APHTRPASDLAYVC
+104 
-118 VGGQAA
+118 
-124 EEGTRVPEPPHHD
+124 
-137 RVTEARPR
+137 
-145 RLRVVVRRPAAPLHL
+145 
-160 RIPKSEGI
+160 
-168 HRTRTRPLRNRPT
+168 
-181 HRCQSRVYDLSRNIE
+181 
-196 RSNEAGLEKEGS
+196 
-208 VMDEC
+208 
-213 EVKGVT
+213 EVKGVADMT
-219 DMADSQEVKNVSEQ
+219 DFQEVKNVSEK

-256 ALKSAIGSDKKG
+256 ALKSAIRSDKKG

-286 LEKVV
+286 LEKLV
-291 EDLEGVKP
+291 EDFEGVTP

-308 PLASCCGNAEW
+308 PLASCCGNAER
-319 RSDDNK
+319 RSDDNE
-325 DGLGSKDHTDGFSTD
+325 DEQGSKGHTDGFPTD

-374 GKWEKIGFSLL
+374 SMWEKIRFSLL

-398 GDNLGKFGQSL
+398 GDDLGKFGQSL
-409 LSSLPFIDKW
+409 LSSLPFIDRW
-419 AISPSGKFLLG
+419 SINPSGKFLLG

-450 KSNLKIGQ
+450 ESNLKIGQ

-480 DEIVYLFEKSK
+480 DEIVYLFERSK

-525 TGERSRRDGRT
+525 TGERSCRDGRT

-547 FDNQCIKASEET
+547 FEDQCIKASEET
-559 LSEGRRIRAF
+559 LSEESRIGAF

-631 FIIYSRRLHVNL
+631 FIMYSRRLHVNL
-643 DEKKDEENA
+643 DDKKDEENT

-685 KIYSTARSISTAS
+685 KIYSTARSISTDS

-714 MALDSTEA
+714 MALDSMDA
-722 DKNAVQLV
+722 DRIASQLTQLTK
-730 WRAKT
+730 A
-735 WIAELCGVEP
+735 WIAELSGGEVV
-745 ENFNI
+745 NNI
-750 RIDGY
+750 IISGY
-755 SEAGLEEAHT
+755 SDSKLSEAHT
-765 WEGIAAKQED
+765 WEELSAKRKD
-775 SEIKIIGFSGEGYYE
+775 S
-790 RTLIEITP
+790 TIEITASCYGESGYRSIEIKP
-798 TRRVLEK
+798 TRQTLEK

-812 ISQLTSDI
+812 ISQLTLNA
-820 VNSKIRKIENRIEN
+820 VNQRICKIENRIEN

-843 LNDKACE
+843 LNDKAYE
-850 IDFEGPDM
+850 IDFEDPDM
-858 SGDSGR
+858 SDDSGR
-864 QTLSQFIQDDLHEQ
+864 ETLSQFIQDDLHEQ
-878 GTLLSNLIAGGW
+878 GTLLSSLIAGGW
-890 ISQDYKLYSTI
+890 IAQDYKLYSTI

-916 HNIDENK
+916 HNINENK

-929 LNDADVQNVLKR
+929 LNDLDVQNVLKR
-941 VRHRDSSLF
+941 VRHRDNSLF

-964 MKSKANEDKKT
+964 VRSEADGDKKT
-975 LHMVISYLSNLKGM
+975 LRMVISYLSNLKGI

-996 FLSNEENET
+996 FLCDEENKA

-1010 LLAADTCS
+1010 LLAADPCS
-1018 EILEFLADDVATL
+1018 EILEFLAGDVAPL
-1031 ADTRTLCDFLD
+1031 VDTITLCDFLD
-1042 VVLRHLNKNAQY
+1042 VVLRHLNKYVQY
-1054 EVSDTLNNFIQQH
+1054 KVSDTLNNFIQQH
-1067 WESIAVFK
+1067 WESITVFK

-1087 DKVLLDSHYSAPDLS
+1087 DKVLLDSRYSAPNLS

-1120 IRSNLLCAINDLQGT
+1120 TRDNLLCAIGDSQSAFT
-1135 FAKHEMLA
+1135 ERRMLP
-1143 LNQIRSISTPIYQYT
+1143 LSQIKSISAPIYQYI

-1168 LKTSEY
+1168 LKASEY

-1181 TAASDIDSAI
+1181 TAASDVDSAI

-1202 FDNHEPEDRGKEVE
+1202 FDNHEPEDRGKKVE
-1216 QVVSGII
+1216 QVISGII

-1252 RKRISV
+1252 RKRISI
-1258 SCVNELLRND
+1258 SCVNELLRYD

-1284 GDAEESDACGEWLKL
+1284 GDAEEADACGEWLKL
-1299 HSSFESTKEE
+1299 HSSFESAKED

-1324 PLDVYNAKKKE
+1324 PLDVCNAKKKE

-1349 EQVSDI
+1349 EQVSNI
-1355 KVGDSK
+1355 KVGDSR
-1361 VFDLKREPDAYARLL
+1361 VFDLKREPDVYARLL

-1392 PDICWEA
+1392 PNICWEA

-1414 SPNLLGPNEACRIIA
+1414 SPNLLGPNEVCRIIA
-1429 DKDTR
+1429 DEDTR
-1434 LEPVLQKIAE
+1434 LEPVLQKIVE
-1444 NMSVYIQDADFDYLL
+1444 DMSVYIQDADFDYLL
-1459 KAAKAW
+1459 EAAKTW
-1465 MNYSGNTVDKGDAE
+1465 MSHSGKTVNKDRTE

-1489 RLHGVKELSEFGLK
+1489 RLHGVKELWQLGLE

-1510 INRALDER
+1510 INRALNEQ
-1518 GIDDAN
+1518 GIDNVN
-1524 IGVVRDIIQHLNVH
+1524 IGVVRVIIQSLDVP
-1538 YRQLFNDKNRTLNTD
+1538 YSQLFNEKNRTLNTD
-1553 DENFVSLIAKLNQY
+1553 DENFISLITKLNQY
-1567 AKRSGITS
+1567 ARRSGITS
-1575 EDIWRNPQEKEGFT
+1575 EDIWRNPQKKDGST

>member
-1 MRDAGRPRSTCYWMT
+1 M
-16 GRPGMERVDPIAGD
+16 
-30 VRAVRRDSRG
+30 
-40 RPGAR
+40 
-45 KIKAALERRG
+45 
-55 VTASRRRIGG
+55 
-65 IMRERGY
+65 
-72 VVAYTRRRFKPHGT
+72 
-86 RVNEA
+86 
-91 KLANLLDCEFDGY
+91 
-104 APHTRPASDLAYVC
+104 
-118 VGGQAA
+118 
-124 EEGTRVPEPPHHD
+124 
-137 RVTEARPR
+137 
-145 RLRVVVRRPAAPLHL
+145 
-160 RIPKSEGI
+160 
-168 HRTRTRPLRNRPT
+168 
-181 HRCQSRVYDLSRNIE
+181 
-196 RSNEAGLEKEGS
+196 EKEGS
-208 VMDEC
+208 VMEEC

-219 DMADSQEVKNVSEQ
+219 DMTDSQEVKNVSEQ

-256 ALKSAIGSDKKG
+256 ALKSAIESDKKG

-291 EDLEGVKP
+291 EDFEGVKP

-308 PLASCCGNAEW
+308 PLASCCGNAER
-319 RSDDNK
+319 RSDDNE
-325 DGLGSKDHTDGFSTD
+325 DGHDSKDHTDGFPTD
-340 AQTNRIQREIVKQLL
+340 TPTNRIQREIVKQLL

-398 GDNLGKFGQSL
+398 GDDLGKFGQSL

-559 LSEGRRIRAF
+559 LSEERRIGAF

-611 LEDVAGFVPD
+611 LEDVAGFIPD

-631 FIIYSRRLHVNL
+631 FIMYSRRLHVNL

-685 KIYSTARSISTAS
+685 KIYSTARSISTGS

-714 MALDSTEA
+714 MALDSMEA
-722 DKNAVQLV
+722 DRIASQLV
-730 WRAKT
+730 QRTKA
-735 WIAELCGVEP
+735 WIAELRDVEP
-745 ENFNI
+745 ENLNI

-755 SEAGLEEAHT
+755 NEAELEEAHT
-765 WEGIAAKQED
+765 WERIAAEQEG
-775 SEIKIIGFSGEGYYE
+775 SEIKIFSFSREGYYE
-790 RTLIEITP
+790 RTPIEITP

-820 VNSKIRKIENRIEN
+820 VNSKIRKIEKRIEN

-843 LNDKACE
+843 LNDEACK

-858 SGDSGR
+858 PGDSVR
-864 QTLSQFIQDDLHEQ
+864 QTLSQYIQDSLQEQ
-878 GTLLSNLIAGGW
+878 GTLLSRLIAGGW
-890 ISQDYKLYSTI
+890 IAQDYKLYSTI

-964 MKSKANEDKKT
+964 MRSKANEDKKT
-975 LHMVISYLSNLKGM
+975 LHMVISYLSNLKGV

-996 FLSNEENET
+996 FLSDEENKT

-1031 ADTRTLCDFLD
+1031 ADTTTLCDFLD
-1042 VVLRHLNKNAQY
+1042 VVLRHLNKNVQY
-1054 EVSDTLNNFIQQH
+1054 EVSDAFNNFIQQH
-1067 WESIAVFK
+1067 WEFIPVFS
-1075 DDSLDEEATKQL
+1075 DDSLDEEVAKQL

-1120 IRSNLLCAINDLQGT
+1120 TRSNLLCAINDLQGT

-1143 LNQIRSISTPIYQYT
+1143 LNQIRSISTPVYQYV
-1158 IKNVDRYLAF
+1158 IKNVDKYLDF
-1168 LKTSEY
+1168 LKESEY
-1174 ALDFDDG
+1174 ALDFVDG
-1181 TAASDIDSAI
+1181 TVASDVDSDI
-1191 VAVLGD
+1191 IAVLGD
-1197 SVQSV
+1197 SVHSI

-1216 QVVSGII
+1216 QIVSGII
-1223 KKHSHTARIL
+1223 KKHSHTARML

-1258 SCVNELLRND
+1258 SYVNELLRND

-1299 HSSFESTKEE
+1299 HSSFESTKED

-1324 PLDVYNAKKKE
+1324 PLDVCNAKKKE

-1355 KVGDSK
+1355 KVDDSR
-1361 VFDLKREPDAYARLL
+1361 VFDLKREPDVYARLL

-1392 PDICWEA
+1392 PNICWEA

-1429 DKDTR
+1429 DEDTR
-1434 LEPVLQKIAE
+1434 LEPVLQKIVE
-1444 NMSVYIQDADFDYLL
+1444 DMSVYIQDADFDYLL
-1459 KAAKAW
+1459 EAAKAW
-1465 MNYSGNTVDKGDAE
+1465 MSHSGKTVDKDRTE

-1489 RLHGVKELSEFGLK
+1489 RLHGVKELWELGLE

-1510 INRALDER
+1510 INRAFDEQ

-1524 IGVVRDIIQHLNVH
+1524 IGVAR
-1538 YRQLFNDKNRTLNTD
+1538 
-1553 DENFVSLIAKLNQY
+1553 
-1567 AKRSGITS
+1567 RS
-1575 EDIWRNPQEKEGFT
+1575 
-1589 KYTVAF
+1589 
-1595 SSVEKLNEK
+1595 SSISMCPIDSYSMIK
-1604 IDLLQNQSAINN
+1604 IVP

>member
-1 MRDAGRPRSTCYWMT
+1 M
-16 GRPGMERVDPIAGD
+16 
-30 VRAVRRDSRG
+30 
-40 RPGAR
+40 
-45 KIKAALERRG
+45 
-55 VTASRRRIGG
+55 
-65 IMRERGY
+65 
-72 VVAYTRRRFKPHGT
+72 
-86 RVNEA
+86 
-91 KLANLLDCEFDGY
+91 
-104 APHTRPASDLAYVC
+104 
-118 VGGQAA
+118 
-124 EEGTRVPEPPHHD
+124 
-137 RVTEARPR
+137 
-145 RLRVVVRRPAAPLHL
+145 
-160 RIPKSEGI
+160 
-168 HRTRTRPLRNRPT
+168 
-181 HRCQSRVYDLSRNIE
+181 
-196 RSNEAGLEKEGS
+196 EKEES
-208 VMDEC
+208 VMEEC

-219 DMADSQEVKNVSEQ
+219 DMTDSQEVKNVSEQ

-291 EDLEGVKP
+291 EDFEGVKP

-308 PLASCCGNAEW
+308 PLASCCGNAER
-319 RSDDNK
+319 RSDNNEDRPGSNNNE
-325 DGLGSKDHTDGFSTD
+325 DRPGSKDHADGFSTD
-340 AQTNRIQREIVKQLL
+340 TPTNRIQREIVKQLL

-398 GDNLGKFGQSL
+398 GDDLGKFGQSL

-419 AISPSGKFLLG
+419 AISPSEKFLLG
-430 YVVLLVLLF
+430 YVALLVLLF

-496 FEDLDRFESPE
+496 FEDLDRFKSPE

-547 FDNQCIKASEET
+547 FDDQCIKASEET
-559 LSEGRRIRAF
+559 LSEERRIGAF

-611 LEDVAGFVPD
+611 LEDVAGFIPD

-631 FIIYSRRLHVNL
+631 FIMYSRRLHVNL

-685 KIYSTARSISTAS
+685 KIYSTARSISTGS

-745 ENFNI
+745 ENLNI
-750 RIDGY
+750 GIDGY
-755 SEAGLEEAHT
+755 SEAELEEAHT
-765 WEGIAAKQED
+765 WERITAKQED
-775 SEIKIIGFSGEGYYE
+775 SEIKIIGFSGEGYYK

-850 IDFEGPDM
+850 IDFEGSDM

-878 GTLLSNLIAGGW
+878 GTLLSSLIAGGW

-901 YSDEGMS
+901 YSDEGLS

-941 VRHRDSSLF
+941 VRRRDSSLF

-964 MKSKANEDKKT
+964 MRSKANEDKKT
-975 LHMVISYLSNLKGM
+975 LHMVISYLSNLKGV

-996 FLSNEENET
+996 FLSDEENKT

-1031 ADTRTLCDFLD
+1031 ADTTTLCDFLD
-1042 VVLRHLNKNAQY
+1042 VVLRHLNKNVQY
-1054 EVSDTLNNFIQQH
+1054 EVSDAFNNFIQQH
-1067 WESIAVFK
+1067 WEFIPVFS
-1075 DDSLDEEATKQL
+1075 DDSLDEEVAKQL

-1120 IRSNLLCAINDLQGT
+1120 TRSNLLCAINDLQGT

-1143 LNQIRSISTPIYQYT
+1143 LNQIRSISTPVYQYV
-1158 IKNVDRYLAF
+1158 IKNVDKYLDF
-1168 LKTSEY
+1168 LKESEY
-1174 ALDFDDG
+1174 ALDFVDG
-1181 TAASDIDSAI
+1181 TVASDVDSDI

-1197 SVQSV
+1197 SVHSI
-1202 FDNHEPEDRGKEVE
+1202 FDTRESEDKWAELE

-1258 SCVNELLRND
+1258 SYVNELLRND

-1429 DKDTR
+1429 DEDTR
-1434 LEPVLQKIAE
+1434 LEPVLQKIVE
-1444 NMSVYIQDADFDYLL
+1444 DMSVYIQDADFDYLL
-1459 KAAKAW
+1459 EAAKAW
-1465 MNYSGNTVDKGDAE
+1465 MSHSGKTVDKDRTE

-1489 RLHGVKELSEFGLK
+1489 RLHGVKELWELGLE

-1510 INRALDER
+1510 INRAFDEQ

-1524 IGVVRDIIQHLNVH
+1524 IGVAREIIQHLDVP

-1575 EDIWRNPQEKEGFT
+1575 EDIWRNPQEKDGFT

>member
-1 MRDAGRPRSTCYWMT
+1 M
-16 GRPGMERVDPIAGD
+16 
-30 VRAVRRDSRG
+30 
-40 RPGAR
+40 
-45 KIKAALERRG
+45 
-55 VTASRRRIGG
+55 
-65 IMRERGY
+65 
-72 VVAYTRRRFKPHGT
+72 
-86 RVNEA
+86 
-91 KLANLLDCEFDGY
+91 
-104 APHTRPASDLAYVC
+104 
-118 VGGQAA
+118 
-124 EEGTRVPEPPHHD
+124 
-137 RVTEARPR
+137 
-145 RLRVVVRRPAAPLHL
+145 
-160 RIPKSEGI
+160 
-168 HRTRTRPLRNRPT
+168 
-181 HRCQSRVYDLSRNIE
+181 
-196 RSNEAGLEKEGS
+196 EKEES
-208 VMDEC
+208 VMEEC
-213 EVKGVT
+213 EVKSVT
-219 DMADSQEVKNVSEQ
+219 DMTDSQEVKNVSEQ
-233 QDALELNPLYPEYQA
+233 QDALELKPLYPEYQA
-248 EHHSEYVD
+248 ERHSEYVD

-291 EDLEGVKP
+291 EDFEGVKP

-308 PLASCCGNAEW
+308 PLASCCGNAER
-319 RSDDNK
+319 RSDNNEDRPGSNNNE
-325 DGLGSKDHTDGFSTD
+325 DRPGSKDHADGFSTD
-340 AQTNRIQREIVKQLL
+340 TPTNRIQREIVKQLL

-398 GDNLGKFGQSL
+398 GDDLGEFGQSL

-419 AISPSGKFLLG
+419 AISPSEKFLLG

-491 IETVI
+491 IEIVI
-496 FEDLDRFESPE
+496 FEDLDRFKSPE

-547 FDNQCIKASEET
+547 FDDQCIKASEET
-559 LSEGRRIRAF
+559 LSEERRIGAF

-611 LEDVAGFVPD
+611 LEDVAGFIPD

-631 FIIYSRRLHVNL
+631 FIMYSRRLHVNL

-685 KIYSTARSISTAS
+685 KIYSTARSISTGS

-745 ENFNI
+745 ENLNI
-750 RIDGY
+750 GIDGY
-755 SEAGLEEAHT
+755 SEAELEEAHT
-765 WEGIAAKQED
+765 WERITAKQED
-775 SEIKIIGFSGEGYYE
+775 SEIKIIGFSGEGYYK

-850 IDFEGPDM
+850 IDFEGSDM

-878 GTLLSNLIAGGW
+878 GTLLSSLIAGGW
-890 ISQDYKLYSTI
+890 IAQDYKLYSTI

-941 VRHRDSSLF
+941 VRRRDSSLF

-964 MKSKANEDKKT
+964 MRSKANEDKKT
-975 LHMVISYLSNLKGM
+975 LHMVISYLSNLKGV

-996 FLSNEENET
+996 FLSDEENKT

-1031 ADTRTLCDFLD
+1031 ADTTTLCDFLD
-1042 VVLRHLNKNAQY
+1042 VVLRHLNKNVQY
-1054 EVSDTLNNFIQQH
+1054 EVSDAFNNFIQQH
-1067 WESIAVFK
+1067 WEFIPVFS
-1075 DDSLDEEATKQL
+1075 DDSLDEEVAKQL
-1087 DKVLLDSHYSAPDLS
+1087 DKVLLDSRYSAPELS

-1120 IRSNLLCAINDLQGT
+1120 TRSNLLCAINDLQGT

-1143 LNQIRSISTPIYQYT
+1143 LNQIRSISTPVYQYV
-1158 IKNVDRYLAF
+1158 IKNVDKYLDF
-1168 LKTSEY
+1168 LKESEY
-1174 ALDFDDG
+1174 ALDFVDG
-1181 TAASDIDSAI
+1181 TVASDVDSDI

-1197 SVQSV
+1197 SVHSI
-1202 FDNHEPEDRGKEVE
+1202 FDTRKSEDKWVELE

-1258 SCVNELLRND
+1258 SYVNELLRND

-1361 VFDLKREPDAYARLL
+1361 VFDLKREPDAYTRLL

-1429 DKDTR
+1429 DEDTR
-1434 LEPVLQKIAE
+1434 LEPVLQKIVE
-1444 NMSVYIQDADFDYLL
+1444 DMSVYIQDADFDYLL
-1459 KAAKAW
+1459 EAAKAW
-1465 MNYSGNTVDKGDAE
+1465 MSHSGKTVDKDRTE

-1489 RLHGVKELSEFGLK
+1489 RLHGVKELWELGLE

-1510 INRALDER
+1510 INRAFDEQ

-1524 IGVVRDIIQHLNVH
+1524 IGVAREIIQHLDVP

-1575 EDIWRNPQEKEGFT
+1575 EDIWRNPQEKDGFT